1 MRKKDKIFNLQKEL
15 NLDIQ
20 LKSDLVSSNTK
31 MMELIHLLNDTMSE
45 EDYLMKLNHTKML
58 IQFKTNNH
66 SKPKKKLNKSQWNK
80 KKKKEKI
87 AKKSRKINR
96 K

>member
-1 MRKKDKIFNLQKEL
+1 MRKKELIKKLEKEI

-20 LKSDLVSSNTK
+20 LKQDLVSSNTK
-31 MMELIHLLNDTMSE
+31 FMELIHILNDTISE
-45 EDYLMKLNHTKML
+45 ENYLHKKRYMEALVKMN
-58 IQFKTNNH
+58 TENY
-66 SKPKKKLNKSQWNK
+66 SKPKKSLNKNQWNK
-80 KKKKEKI
+80 KKKRQKM